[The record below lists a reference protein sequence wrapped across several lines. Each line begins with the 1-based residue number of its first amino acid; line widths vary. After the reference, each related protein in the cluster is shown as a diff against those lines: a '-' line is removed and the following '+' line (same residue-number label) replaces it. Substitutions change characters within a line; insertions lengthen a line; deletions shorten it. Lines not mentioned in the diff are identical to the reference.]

1 METGALLVIVAS
13 VLVAAMVQAVSG
25 FGFALLSVPL
35 MTLAVDAHT
44 AVIVST
50 LTGVV
55 VTTSLAWRLRE
66 HADVVLVRRLAVAA
80 YAGMPFGLAV
90 FLLVGERT
98 LLRLLGLAVV
108 VAVLLLVAGVDL
120 SARGRGLE
128 LGAGFVSGVLS
139 TSVSTNGPPIVF
151 ALQARRM
158 GADAFRGTITMVFA
172 VCNLGAI
179 AAFLLAGEVTRD
191 GVRASALCVPALLV
205 GQALGRPLQPR
216 LQGERF
222 RWLVLGLLTV
232 VAIRTLWASF

>member
-1 METGALLVIVAS
+1 MGTQALLVIVAS

-50 LTGVV
+50 LTGVL

-66 HADVVLVRRLAVAA
+66 NADVVLARRLAVAA
-80 YAGMPFGLAV
+80 YAGMPLGLAV
-90 FLLVGERT
+90 FLFVGERT
-98 LLRLLGLAVV
+98 LLRLLGLAVA
-108 VAVLLLVAGVDL
+108 VAVVLLVAGVDL
-120 SARGRGLE
+120 SRRGRGLE

-151 ALQARRM
+151 ALQSRRL

-172 VCNLGAI
+172 FCNLGAM
-179 AAFLLAGEVTRD
+179 AAFLLAGEVTLD
-191 GVRASALCVPALLV
+191 GLRASAVSVPALLV
-205 GQALGRPLQPR
+205 GQALGRPLRPR

-222 RWLVLGLLTV
+222 RWLVVGLLTA
-232 VAIRTLWASF
+232 VAARTLWASV